1 MTFGLR
7 MTFDTGLPPR
17 ADGIVGATANR
28 TSTMTTTLLL
38 LLLAAPAAS
47 GPTVLPAKFDA
58 DLVRVMPKT
67 SDGRTI
73 TFYTDSGGGLFVTDA
88 AVKRL
93 GLETEA
99 QKGEGDQP
107 AMDVVHLPA
116 FSSDA
121 AIPPPLANDGRIGV
135 MPAAMAAKNGLT
147 EDGMLGEAWFGGRVW
162 TWDYPAARLVLEGSD
177 WKPDKAATRVPIG
190 LRKGETN
197 FPRIAIGV
205 DGETFDVLLDTG
217 AMTTLKPDA
226 LAKLGDKGPA
236 LRATS
241 MIVDSRF
248 SAWRKKHP
256 DWRVIE
262 DAQDRTNA
270 AMIEVPK
277 VEIGGANVGPVWF
290 TWRPDKNFHEYMSGM
305 MDGKV
310 EGAIGGNALSHFVM
324 TIDYP
329 GAAAYFRCT
338 RACKR

>member
-1 MTFGLR
+1 
-7 MTFDTGLPPR
+7 
-17 ADGIVGATANR
+17 
-28 TSTMTTTLLL
+28 MTTTLLL
-38 LLLAAPAAS
+38 LLLGMPAAS

-58 DLVRVMPKT
+58 DLVRVTPQT
-67 SDGRTI
+67 TDGKTI
-73 TFYTDSGGGLFVTDA
+73 TFYTDSGGGLFLTDA
-88 AVKRL
+88 AVTRL
-93 GLETEA
+93 GLATET
-99 QKGEGDQP
+99 QKGDGEESMQF
-107 AMDVVHLPA
+107 VHLPA
-116 FSSDA
+116 FKA
-121 AIPPPLANDGRIGV
+121 TIAIPPPLANDGRIGV
-135 MPAAMAAKNGLT
+135 MPAAMAAKNGFT

-177 WKPDKAATRVPIG
+177 WKPDTAATRVAIG

-226 LAKLGDKGPA
+226 LAKLADKGPA

-248 SAWRKKHP
+248 NAWRTRHP

-262 DAQDRTNA
+262 GAQDRTNS
-270 AMIEVPK
+270 AMIEVP
-277 VEIGGANVGPVWF
+277 VVAIGGANVGPVWF
-290 TWRPDKNFHEYMSGM
+290 TQRPDRNFHEYMSGM

-324 TIDYP
+324 TVDYP

-338 RACKR
+338 RDCKR